1 MKSPTPSDDLPPRAG
16 PIRRRAIALALPLC
30 LTLSSLTLSSCFTLG
45 LWGFDYTS
53 TDGNSSWEFDETS
66 WEGANCIP
74 WYTRLLLTPFTLAA
88 DVATI
93 CIQYWLFADDD
104 DGDAGVRRRRKGC

>member
-1 MKSPTPSDDLPPRAG
+1 MKSPILSDDLPPRAR

-30 LTLSSLTLSSCFTLG
+30 LMLSSCFTLG
-45 LWGFDYTS
+45 LWGFDYRAS
-53 TDGNSSWEFDETS
+53 DGGSSWEFDETS
-66 WEGANCIP
+66 WEGQNHIR
-74 WYTRLLLTPFTLAA
+74 WYTRVILTPFTLAA

-104 DGDAGVRRRRKGC
+104 DGGHRRRRRKGC

>member
-1 MKSPTPSDDLPPRAG
+1 MKSPTPSDDLAPRAG

-30 LTLSSLTLSSCFTLG
+30 LTLSSCFTLG

-53 TDGNSSWEFDETS
+53 SDGDSSWEFDETS
-66 WEGANCIP
+66 WEGDNRIP
-74 WYTRLLLTPFTLAA
+74 WYTRLVLTPFTLAA

-93 CIQYWLFADDD
+93 CIQYWLFADHDD
-104 DGDAGVRRRRKGC
+104 DGPRRGRRRKGC